1 LYQTNLRE
9 TSGFDTKTTNRTKA
23 TGIVA
28 TDGKVTLVGN
38 DGGLYIY
45 SIEVGAVPTSI
56 PGETTDVYEDNI
68 SHNVSQDFNT
78 NQMQVSL
85 DNNNILYYNTTQL
98 KSVDVDKEKSIVTIT
113 TNNDEKDVFYGS
125 VRNLSFAKSLVDI
138 PEGEINNY
146 GVEITEARGWY
157 ESAYIKWNLNEAA
170 KSYNVYVKGGKYSDY
185 TKIDEQLVR
194 NYGTYGRADAVGLI
208 SGTYSM
214 KVVAVDENG
223 DEMRGYGEATDMDVI
238 NYQREGFAFFNH
250 PEGVG
255 AYNND
260 GSLKQG
266 AKVLYITAKTAKTVT
281 CDVKTSSSGATTTS
295 VGLQTILDNY
305 LKGYD
310 STPIAFRFIGTIKK
324 SDLDHI
330 SSSAEGLQV
339 KSNKDNEMN
348 LTFEGIGDDATIKDF
363 GFLLHSA
370 RSVELRNFAI
380 MMYMDDAISLDT
392 KNKNVW
398 VHHMDLFYGQPGS
411 DDDQNKGDGTID
423 VKKNSQYITMSYN
436 HLWDSGK
443 ASLCGMDNESGPNY
457 ISYDHNWFD
466 HSDSRHPRVRTMSVH
481 VWNNYYDGISKY
493 GVGSTTGSS
502 VFVEGNYF
510 RNCKFPMLI
519 SMQGNDMYA
528 GTGNYNASNST
539 FSDEDGGIIK
549 SFGNVITG
557 STSSYWPYNASS
569 LLTKG
574 NMVSASS
581 LNIDTK
587 KHFDAYEVSNRNEQV
602 PATVKAFQGGGSYNN
617 FDTNASLMYSYTAD
631 AAADVPAKVVGW
643 YGAGRL
649 NHGDFKWTF
658 DNSTED
664 TNYGVIEEL
673 KTALINYES
682 SLVGIFGDENSS
694 SGEQGGGEQG
704 GGEQGGEQGD
714 VIECNFSDKAPSNS
728 FFTVTN
734 GNYSTSKGS
743 VTIDGTTY
751 STCLKMESKT
761 EVSFT
766 STEATTLMLAFSGTD
781 NQNIKIDGTKVT
793 DATEVGDHWE
803 ITYDLPAAEHVLTKG
818 DTSNLFF
825 IRLTKK
831 GE

>member
-1 LYQTNLRE
+1 
-9 TSGFDTKTTNRTKA
+9 
-23 TGIVA
+23 
-28 TDGKVTLVGN
+28 
-38 DGGLYIY
+38 
-45 SIEVGAVPTSI
+45 
-56 PGETTDVYEDNI
+56 
-68 SHNVSQDFNT
+68 
-78 NQMQVSL
+78 
-85 DNNNILYYNTTQL
+85 
-98 KSVDVDKEKSIVTIT
+98 
-113 TNNDEKDVFYGS
+113 
-125 VRNLSFAKSLVDI
+125 
-138 PEGEINNY
+138 
-146 GVEITEARGWY
+146 
-157 ESAYIKWNLNEAA
+157 
-170 KSYNVYVKGGKYSDY
+170 
-185 TKIDEQLVR
+185 
-194 NYGTYGRADAVGLI
+194 
-208 SGTYSM
+208 
-214 KVVAVDENG
+214 
-223 DEMRGYGEATDMDVI
+223 
-238 NYQREGFAFFNH
+238 
-250 PEGVG
+250 
-255 AYNND
+255 
-260 GSLKQG
+260 
-266 AKVLYITAKTAKTVT
+266 
-281 CDVKTSSSGATTTS
+281 
-295 VGLQTILDNY
+295 
-305 LKGYD
+305 
-310 STPIAFRFIGTIKK
+310 
-324 SDLDHI
+324 
-330 SSSAEGLQV
+330 
-339 KSNKDNEMN
+339 
-348 LTFEGIGDDATIKDF
+348 
-363 GFLLHSA
+363 
-370 RSVELRNFAI
+370 
-380 MMYMDDAISLDT
+380 
-392 KNKNVW
+392 
-398 VHHMDLFYGQPGS
+398 
-411 DDDQNKGDGTID
+411 
-423 VKKNSQYITMSYN
+423 
-436 HLWDSGK
+436 
-443 ASLCGMDNESGPNY
+443 
-457 ISYDHNWFD
+457 
-466 HSDSRHPRVRTMSVH
+466 MSVH

-581 LNIDTK
+581 LNVDTK